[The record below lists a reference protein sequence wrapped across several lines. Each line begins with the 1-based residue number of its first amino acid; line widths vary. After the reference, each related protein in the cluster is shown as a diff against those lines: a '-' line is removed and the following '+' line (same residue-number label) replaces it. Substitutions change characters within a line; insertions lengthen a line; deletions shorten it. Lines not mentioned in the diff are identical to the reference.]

1 MDKRLWVVVTAIVA
15 ALGATVTHASATT
28 RDVYT
33 DGSASTEA
41 RSPYTDGGLATKFDV
56 YADGARAGKFDSYTE
71 GTRAPTT
78 DGVR

>member
-1 MDKRLWVVVTAIVA
+1 MDRRLWFIVTAIVA
-15 ALGATVTHASATT
+15 AFGATVTHASAT

-33 DGSASTEA
+33 DGSASMEA
-41 RSPYTDGGLATKFDV
+41 RSPYTDGGLATRFDV

-71 GTRAPTT
+71 GTRTPMT

>member
-1 MDKRLWVVVTAIVA
+1 MDKRLWVVVTAIGA
-15 ALGATVTHASATT
+15 ALGATVTHASAT

-33 DGSASTEA
+33 DGSDSMEA
-41 RSPYTDGGLATKFDV
+41 RNPYTDGGLATKFDV

-71 GTRAPTT
+71 GMRVPTT

>member
-1 MDKRLWVVVTAIVA
+1 MDKRLWVVVTAIIA
-15 ALGATVTHASATT
+15 ALGATVTYASAT

-33 DGSASTEA
+33 DGSASMEA
-41 RSPYTDGGLATKFDV
+41 RNPYTDGGLATRFDV

-71 GTRAPTT
+71 GMRVPTT